1 MYVCASLR
9 REFELTVIDIELV
22 NKDRSDFAVKIFAV
36 SVVTVVIYTYTVLG
50 KYKLSITS
58 LYYD

>member
-1 MYVCASLR
+1 MYVCASLQ
-9 REFELTVIDIELV
+9 REFELTLIDIELV

-36 SVVTVVIYTYTVLG
+36 SIVTVVIYTYTVLG